1 MMRIEIRI
9 QEEASDHVARDSPIK
24 VKNLFVVPVF
34 MDGKAAGA
42 NQRTHWDNTYQSSG
56 DFFGHEPSEF
66 GMGAMRTFVANGA
79 KKVVEL
85 GCGQGRDTIHFL
97 KHGLDV
103 VAYDY
108 SGTCVDQ
115 LKERAKKLGFEKNL
129 TAEVRDLRHGIPLQ
143 EESVDGVFSH
153 MFFTMHL
160 NENELAYIFKE
171 CHRVLKHGGM
181 NIYSV
186 RNIKDPHYGQGKHH
200 GEDMWENQLGFVV
213 HFFSP
218 EKVQRLAVGYD
229 LLYTKEFDDTSPP
242 FTKKLYEVVLL
253 KP

>member
-1 MMRIEIRI
+1 
-9 QEEASDHVARDSPIK
+9 
-24 VKNLFVVPVF
+24 
-34 MDGKAAGA
+34 
-42 NQRTHWDNTYQSSG
+42 
-56 DFFGHEPSEF
+56 
-66 GMGAMRTFVANGA
+66 MRTFVANGT
-79 KKVVEL
+79 KKVIEL
-85 GCGQGRDTIHFL
+85 GCGQGRDTLHFL

-115 LKERAKKLGFEKNL
+115 LKERAKKLGLDKNL
-129 TAEVRDLRHGIPLQ
+129 TTEVRDLRHGIPLPD
-143 EESVDGVFSH
+143 ESVDGVFSH

-186 RNIKDPHYGQGKHH
+186 RNIKDPHYRKGKHH
-200 GEDMWENQLGFVV
+200 GEDMWENQMGFVV

-218 EKVQRLAVGYD
+218 QKVQRLAVGYD
-229 LLYTKEFDDTSPP
+229 LLYTKEFEDPSGP
-242 FTKKLYEVVLL
+242 FTSKLYEVVLL